1 MKWLMI
7 TAFAA
12 VTLAAATTVMWSHP
26 PVAAQHAASMTS
38 EELRTPATR
47 APLPVEV
54 LDDMTFVD
62 PPATKK

>member
-12 VTLAAATTVMWSHP
+12 VALAAATTVMWSHP
-26 PVAAQHAASMTS
+26 PVAAYQAARMTS
-38 EELRTPATR
+38 EELRTPAAR
-47 APLPVEV
+47 ALLPVEV
-54 LDDMTFVD
+54 LDDMTYVD

>member
-26 PVAAQHAASMTS
+26 PVAHQTASMTS